1 MTIASMIAL
10 FGAMVSLAIIPDA
23 STLAVVARSLGSGLS
38 QALITITGILAGDLI
53 FVLIAV
59 YGLASVADSN
69 LFILVKYLGGAYLVW
84 AGIVLWNSSRKE
96 VKKTTELPARS
107 NFLFGLLI
115 TLGDPKAIFFYIS
128 FLPVFVDLSR
138 ISITDLTIIITLIII
153 AVGGTK
159 LTYACLADKARIF
172 FKSPQSKKWMNTIA
186 GCVLIVSGVF
196 LILKD

>member
-84 AGIVLWNSSRKE
+84 AGIVLWR
-96 VKKTTELPARS
+96 
-107 NFLFGLLI
+107 
-115 TLGDPKAIFFYIS
+115 
-128 FLPVFVDLSR
+128 LS
-138 ISITDLTIIITLIII
+138 D
-153 AVGGTK
+153 K
-159 LTYACLADKARIF
+159 LCKRR
-172 FKSPQSKKWMNTIA
+172 
-186 GCVLIVSGVF
+186 
-196 LILKD
+196 

>member
-1 MTIASMIAL
+1 MEAS
-10 FGAMVSLAIIPDA
+10 FESVCDSVSWKAGRKLAY
-23 STLAVVARSLGSGLS
+23 GLVKKNHFS
-38 QALITITGILAGDLI
+38 QGPQALLLDC
-53 FVLIAV
+53 F
-59 YGLASVADSN
+59 
-69 LFILVKYLGGAYLVW
+69 LVFYKCRLHTYSDRP
-84 AGIVLWNSSRKE
+84 VLWNSSRKE